1 LRTGT
6 TTGAKRLLTD
16 IREMAPGIGSRA
28 LEIEAARQI
37 PLDLMLAL
45 KSMGAFRMLVPQS
58 HGGLELDLPTALELI
73 GEFGKIDGSVGW
85 TVMIGSGNDLL
96 AALLPRA
103 TYEQVYQN
111 GPDTFVAGSA
121 QPVGTAEQAAGGW
134 LVNGR
139 WPFATG
145 CQHAEWIY
153 GFCVMKA
160 AGFPLPGSAGT
171 EGPPLVRGFFLP
183 ARNWHIE
190 DTWHA
195 AGLKG
200 SGSHHIS
207 LRDMW
212 VPAANFF
219 DIWSGIPC
227 VAGPLYQAVPQLLPL
242 FHGTISVAIAERA
255 LDELVELAN
264 TGRRQLRAA
273 APMRDSEVFQFELGR
288 VAADVRAARA
298 FLQTHAA
305 SLWRDALAGTLKD
318 EAHFTQA
325 TQTAIWL
332 VTTCVRATDACSML
346 GGASTLYESSPL
358 QRRMR
363 DLHAAAL
370 HAIAHQ
376 RHYANAGKLLL
387 EKSTVNHT
395 IGAAEC

>member
-1 LRTGT
+1 VLRTGT
-6 TTGAKRLLTD
+6 TTWAKRLLTD
-16 IREMAPGIGSRA
+16 IQEIAPDIGSRA
-28 LEIEAARQI
+28 AEIEAGRQI
-37 PLDLMLAL
+37 PVDLMLAL

-85 TVMIGSGNDLL
+85 TAMIGNGNDLF
-96 AALLPRA
+96 ASLLPRA
-103 TYEQVYQN
+103 TYDQVYQN
-111 GPDTFVAGSA
+111 SPDTFVAGST
-121 QPVGTAEQAAGGW
+121 QPVGTAEQAADGW

-145 CQHAEWIY
+145 CQHAEWMY
-153 GFCVMKA
+153 GFCVMKQ
-160 AGFPLPGSAGT
+160 AGIPLPRSADA

-200 SGSHHIS
+200 SGSHHIT
-207 LRDMW
+207 LKDMW

-219 DIWSGIPC
+219 DLWSGIPC
-227 VAGPLYQAVPQLLPL
+227 VTGPLYQAVPQLLPL
-242 FHGTISVAIAERA
+242 FLGTISVAVAEGA

-273 APMRDSEVFQFELGR
+273 APMRNSEVFQFELGR
-288 VAADVRAARA
+288 IAADVRAARA
-298 FLQTHAA
+298 FLRTHAA

-318 EAHFTQA
+318 EAHFTQS

-332 VTTCVRATDACSML
+332 VTTSVRATDACFML

-363 DLHAAAL
+363 DLHGAAL
-370 HAIAHQ
+370 HATVHQ
-376 RHYANAGKLLL
+376 RHYVNAGKLLL
-387 EKSTVNHT
+387 ERSTVNDDLRR
-395 IGAAEC
+395 